1 MDPSSVFRPAGID
14 TAASYAP
21 SYAPSVAPSTT
32 SRRSRVMTDAEE
44 GEVLSQATA
53 QAMSAARS
61 IIMTGGTQSTALT
74 TAKAAAKSVLMPK
87 KVGGVKPPLV
97 PAQRGFFGRK
107 KSKQQAEIIASMAL
121 VSVNSTISQQSY
133 SVGSPQF
140 DPMGMMVH
148 GGGSNLSAM
157 GNSDLDDETLTLKS
171 LKQRSIQTP
180 PQHRSPRGASTMVL
194 ENKHSLA
201 QTNCLSPINQVLGPV
216 PTAAPPSPTKLASP
230 KKSKQ
235 SQALSPTASSPKS
248 TKSKKAAPKS
258 PSNPTET
265 NRPSSPAR
273 SIFRKKDSKKSP
285 VAKDSKKTPVAAPK
299 KEKSPTKPL
308 VHKEATPIPTS
319 PSNSEYFR
327 RKEARADETT
337 PKKAPKLPSKMPV
350 PRAAKKHS
358 HKKKDEEHNISYSSS
373 YTNSSGQSYSIDVY
387 SESSDDSGYAG
398 AGPKKKSNLALFG
411 GGMDPFL
418 TTISEAFLCS
428 PTKTKHKTSGYE
440 GHADEVYFPDERD
453 DDYKG
458 GDVGCESNEM
468 RKEETFSSVDDD
480 DDDVREQPEPVAKQ
494 LPPSSPTQPSLE
506 PGSDSNSMSME
517 QLVLRALSATMPSG
531 RPKLDLSAEPPKAK
545 SVVVRQMARNR
556 SGVYSPPSMDANP
569 NDLCGDESSSKSM
582 VLSSDTTSE
591 CATDDSRKL
600 KLPPWL
606 RRGKGKKGR
615 DRDIIRSTRSAR
627 SSF

>member
-14 TAASYAP
+14 TAP
-21 SYAPSVAPSTT
+21 SYAQSVAQSTT

-121 VSVNSTISQQSY
+121 ISVNSTISQQGNS
-133 SVGSPQF
+133 QF

-148 GGGSNLSAM
+148 GGGSNLSGM
-157 GNSDLDDETLTLKS
+157 GTSDLDDESLTLKS
-171 LKQRSIQTP
+171 LKQRSIQIPT
-180 PQHRSPRGASTMVL
+180 QHQSPRGASTMVL

-201 QTNCLSPINQVLGPV
+201 QTNCLSPINQVLGPL
-216 PTAAPPSPTKLASP
+216 PPRPPSPPKPASP

-235 SQALSPTASSPKS
+235 SQALSPTSSPKS

-258 PSNPTET
+258 LSDPTET
-265 NRPSSPAR
+265 NRPSSPPSPAR

-285 VAKDSKKTPVAAPK
+285 VAAPK

-308 VHKEATPIPTS
+308 VHKKATPGPTS
-319 PSNSEYFR
+319 PTNSEYFR
-327 RKEARADETT
+327 KKEARADKTT
-337 PKKAPKLPSKMPV
+337 KKAPKLPSKMPM

-358 HKKKDEEHNISYSSS
+358 HKKKAPVAPSDSPQTPEEHNISYSSS
-373 YTNSSGQSYSIDVY
+373 YTYSSGQSYSIDVDSY
-387 SESSDDSGYAG
+387 SSDDSGFTG
-398 AGPKKKSNLALFG
+398 AKPEKESNLALFG

-418 TTISEAFLCS
+418 ATISEAFLCS

-440 GHADEVYFPDERD
+440 GHNADEVYYPDERD

-458 GDVGCESNEM
+458 GDMGCESSEM
-468 RKEETFSSVDDD
+468 KKEMTFSSGDDD
-480 DDDVREQPEPVAKQ
+480 EEDLREQPEPVARQ
-494 LPPSSPTQPSLE
+494 LSPPPQPSLE
-506 PGSDSNSMSME
+506 PGGDSNSMSME

-545 SVVVRQMARNR
+545 SVVRQMARNR
-556 SGVYSPPSMDANP
+556 SGIYSPPSMDANP
-569 NDLCGDESSSKSM
+569 NDLHGDDSSSKSL
-582 VLSSDTTSE
+582 VLSTDTASE
-591 CATDDSRKL
+591 CATDDTDRKL

-615 DRDIIRSTRSAR
+615 EKDRDIRSTRS
-627 SSF
+627 SF